1 MQVFFKKN
9 YCHFNF
15 TNLIL
20 LNSFIIKLLSVTL
33 HGNKIK
39 EIMFP
44 ETFSVRRCVLREG
57 KPVKSCF
64 FEGDGLTTTNIL
76 GFLLIKK

>member
-9 YCHFNF
+9 HCHFNF

-33 HGNKIK
+33 HGNKMK
-39 EIMFP
+39 EIIEITFQEP
-44 ETFSVRRCVLREG
+44 FSVRHCVLTEG
-57 KPVKSCF
+57 KP
-64 FEGDGLTTTNIL
+64 I
-76 GFLLIKK
+76 

>member
-1 MQVFFKKN
+1 MQVFLKKN

-33 HGNKIK
+33 HGNKMKEIK
-39 EIMFP
+39 EIPFQ
-44 ETFSVRRCVLREG
+44 ETFL
-57 KPVKSCF
+57 
-64 FEGDGLTTTNIL
+64 
-76 GFLLIKK
+76 